1 MTAGYSGA
9 GPYSPTRRH
18 SSSRR
23 LDLAVVAAVVACVA
37 AAVLVAAVRFRPPVF
52 TVCTPAGPALACV
65 TAPTP
70 PMLPAT
76 YRPARAGSGI

>member
-1 MTAGYSGA
+1 MIPTHPYGDREYHRLSLVVMAAIAACTAAS
-9 GPYSPTRRH
+9 
-18 SSSRR
+18 
-23 LDLAVVAAVVACVA
+23 
-37 AAVLVAAVRFRPPVF
+37 VLVAAVRFRPPVF

-76 YRPARAGSGI
+76 YRPARTGPGI